1 MQPISPTDSQP
12 RIHTTAELKSCRLG
26 RHVVIGERV
35 VLREVTVG
43 DYSYF
48 ERHGEAIYARI
59 GKFCSIAA
67 NVRINALE
75 HPMERVT
82 THKITYRPNEYF
94 RFLGVDQEFRER
106 RRSKP
111 VVVGNDVWIGHGAVV
126 MPGVTIGDG
135 AVVGANAVVTHDVAP
150 YEIVAGVPARR
161 LRARFPA
168 DVAARLAALS
178 WWDWPAERLAEA
190 IPDMQALAIGDFL
203 EKWERATADDSCDRE
218 MLREPLPPRGGGVG
232 GRGP

>member
-1 MQPISPTDSQP
+1 MQPVPPADSEP

-48 ERHGEAIYARI
+48 ERHGEAIYTRI

-82 THKITYRPNEYF
+82 THKITYRPNEYL
-94 RFLGVDQEFRER
+94 RYLGLDQGFRER
-106 RRSKP
+106 RRGKP
-111 VVVGNDVWIGHGAVV
+111 VVIGNDVWIGHGAVV

-135 AVVGANAVVTHDVAP
+135 AVVGANAVVTRDVAP
-150 YEIVAGVPARR
+150 YSVVAGVPARR
-161 LRARFPA
+161 LKERFPA
-168 DVAARLAALS
+168 EIAARLAALA

-190 IPDMQALAIGDFL
+190 VPDMQTLSVKDFL
-203 EKWERATADDSCDRE
+203 NKWEQSTDKN
-218 MLREPLPPRGGGVG
+218 
-232 GRGP
+232 